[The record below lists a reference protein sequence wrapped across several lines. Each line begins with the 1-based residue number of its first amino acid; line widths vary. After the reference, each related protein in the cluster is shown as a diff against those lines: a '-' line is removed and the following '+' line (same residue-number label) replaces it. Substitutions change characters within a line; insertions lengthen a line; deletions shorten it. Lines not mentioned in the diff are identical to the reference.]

1 LNQLIHKAIHEKI
14 VLEKWFI
21 ENLPGTRKKHFHEIE
36 VAIIFISLVKTI
48 SLSQDVEINVQYT
61 ISILLNQ

>member
-21 ENLPGTRKKHFHEIE
+21 ENVPGTGQKHFYEI
-36 VAIIFISLVKTI
+36 
-48 SLSQDVEINVQYT
+48 
-61 ISILLNQ
+61 